1 MSSKALNSLYNPIYL
16 TRMGGSGLEVSKLI
30 LGTTYGKHSSKQ
42 WVMEDEDEVVNFL
55 KMAYDYGFRTFDVA
69 DAYSDGHAEI
79 LLGKFLKRCN
89 IKRSTVV
96 IMTKIF
102 NKVRDDTIENADYSD
117 PYFWENNCGLSK
129 KYILE
134 AVDQSVRR
142 LGTYIDVLQIH
153 RLDKETPKEE
163 IMETLNSVVHSGKTL
178 YIGASSMRAVD
189 FARMQFIAE
198 KNNWA
203 KFINMQNLYN
213 LTYREEEREMIPFC
227 KVTNVAITPFSPLA
241 RGVLARPFGAE
252 TYRSKTDPDSIKFD
266 STADKEIVDRIQ
278 NISQKRHIPMAQ
290 VSLAWLLSKGA
301 LPIVGMTNEAR
312 IKEALGALK
321 VKLTEE
327 EIQFLEE
334 PYMPKP
340 VLGYDP

>member
-1 MSSKALNSLYNPIYL
+1 
-16 TRMGGSGLEVSKLI
+16 
-30 LGTTYGKHSSKQ
+30 
-42 WVMEDEDEVVNFL
+42 MEDEDEVVRFL

-79 LLGKFLKRCN
+79 LLGKFLQKCN

-96 IMTKIF
+96 IMTKVF
-102 NKVRDDTIENADYSD
+102 NKVRDETIENADYQD
-117 PYFWENNCGLSK
+117 PYYWENNCGLSK
-129 KYILE
+129 KYILD

-153 RLDKETPKEE
+153 RLDKGTPKEE
-163 IMETLNSVVHSGKTL
+163 IMETLNAVVKSGKTL

-198 KNNWA
+198 RQGWA

-227 KVTNVAITPFSPLA
+227 EDTNVAITPFSPLA
-241 RGVLARPFGAE
+241 RGVLARPFGTE
-252 TYRSKTDPDSIKFD
+252 TYRSQTDPDSIKFE
-266 STADKEIVDRIQ
+266 STADEEIVNRIQ
-278 NISQKRHIPMAQ
+278 RIAQKRAIPMAQ

-301 LPIVGMTNEAR
+301 FPIVGLTNEER
-312 IKEALGALK
+312 MIEALGALK
-321 VKLTEE
+321 VTLTKE
-327 EIQFLEE
+327 EIQFLED
-334 PYMPKP
+334 PYAPKR